1 MISTKAQKY
10 ICFENNVLLMARQII
25 LINLEKPVEKD
36 LEKDIHWFCDSFG
49 LSSGRDVEDISK
61 KIVMDLLSNLAR
73 NEGVTSEM
81 LARSLDINLSRVNHH
96 LRNLIG
102 SGLVYRRKKM
112 LYLRGGSLKAA
123 VREMRKDSE
132 RLFDELE
139 KIAEEIDDEVG
150 LMSR

>member
-1 MISTKAQKY
+1 MISTKMKRY
-10 ICFENNVLLMARQII
+10 IWFESNIRVMTRQII
-25 LINLEKPVEKD
+25 LVSIEKPAEKD

-81 LARSLDINLSRVNHH
+81 LASSLDINLSRVNHH

-132 RLFDELE
+132 RIFDELE

-150 LMSR
+150 LRSR